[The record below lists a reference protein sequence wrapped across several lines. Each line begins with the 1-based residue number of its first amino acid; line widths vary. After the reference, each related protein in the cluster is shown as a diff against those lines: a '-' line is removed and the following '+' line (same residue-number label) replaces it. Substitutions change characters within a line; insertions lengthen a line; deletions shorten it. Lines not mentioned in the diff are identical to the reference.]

1 MRKLFIT
8 FSVALMALCGCSSKA
23 DFMIGADISEVP
35 ANEARGGVYLDAD
48 GQVAD
53 PLVIMKDQGFDII
66 RLRIFVDPTAERGYS
81 RDGFCGTQSTID
93 FAKRIVAAGMEF
105 ALDFHY
111 SDTWADPDKQYKPAS
126 WEGLTGKALEDKLYE
141 YTKDVLTQLKE
152 AGAAPTVVQVGNEIN
167 HGLVWPEGYLDD
179 NATEENWAAAMGLY
193 VAGQKAVREVLPKAK
208 LQIHLALG
216 GENTLCR
223 QYLDYMKKYGAEFD
237 IIGLSY
243 YERWHETYDDLK
255 ANLYDLTAHYKVPVC
270 VCEYGA
276 NADNIRIIN
285 DIVRSVPK
293 GMGYGTMAWA
303 PSGTLFSEP
312 LPESMQPQPTEEQT
326 AAAAQW
332 GGRRNFRRNGGMSK
346 EIFGIYKRI
355 DEDYAA
361 GIAPDVAPPYKKT
374 IDLNDKMIGADISW
388 VPQEEA
394 FGKKYFDKGEQKDVL
409 DIMGD
414 YGFNWIRL
422 RLFVDPTA
430 ENGYSKDG
438 FCSLEQTLA
447 MAKRIKAAGMK
458 FLLDFHYSDTW
469 ADPGKQFKPESWARD
484 SGSGLE
490 GRVYNYTKETI
501 ERFAAEGVRPDMVQV
516 GNEINH
522 GMVWPQGQI
531 GESYM
536 SFAVMLRCACAA
548 VRAAD
553 PSIMIM
559 IHIACGGQN
568 EESVKFFDKILSRD
582 VKFDIIGQSY
592 YPEWHGTLEDLE
604 FNLTDLANRY
614 GKPIVVVEYQE
625 HRKEVNEIVAKLP
638 NNLGLGTFIWEAT
651 SGRWGNLFDRE
662 GNTNENMAL
671 YPEIVKLY
679 E

>member
-1 MRKLFIT
+1 MKSNQLLRLLLTGLVLVSCNGNKEFKL
-8 FSVALMALCGCSSKA
+8 
-23 DFMIGADISEVP
+23 GADISEVP
-35 ANEARGGVYLDAD
+35 ANEARGGKYYDAD
-48 GQVAD
+48 GNAAD
-53 PLVIMKDQGFDII
+53 ICDIMKANGFDII
-66 RLRIFVDPTAERGYS
+66 RLRIFVNPESERGYS
-81 RDGFCGTQSTID
+81 RDGFCGTESTIA
-93 FAKRIVAAGMEF
+93 FAKRIIASGMEF

-111 SDTWADPDKQYKPAS
+111 SDTWADPDKQYKPSA
-126 WEGLTGKALEDKLYE
+126 WEGLTGKVLEDKLYE

-152 AGAAPTVVQVGNEIN
+152 AGAAPVIVQVGNEIN
-167 HGLVWPEGYLDD
+167 HGLVWPEGYLND

-193 VAGQKAVREVLPKAK
+193 AAGARAVREVLPKAK
-208 LQIHLALG
+208 LQVHLALG
-216 GENTLCR
+216 GENTLCH

-255 ANLYDLTAHYKVPVC
+255 ANLDDLTATYKVPVC

-276 NADNIRIIN
+276 NADNIRKIN
-285 DIVRSVPK
+285 DVVRSVPR

-312 LPESMQPQPTEEQT
+312 DPTAVDEGSAPQD
-326 AAAAQW
+326 
-332 GGRRNFRRNGGMSK
+332 GRPRWRRRGGMNK
-346 EIFGIYKRI
+346 EIFAIYKKI

-361 GIAPDVAPPYKKT
+361 GVKSDVPAPYVRT
-374 IDLNDKMIGADISW
+374 VDLDDKMIGADISW

-394 FGKKYFDKGEQKDVL
+394 FGKKYSDKGKEGDVL
-409 DIMGD
+409 DIMSS

-438 FCSLEQTLA
+438 FCGLEQTIA

-469 ADPGKQFKPESWARD
+469 ADPGKQFKPASWARD
-484 SGSGLE
+484 NGSGLE
-490 GRVYNYTKETI
+490 GRVYSYSKETV
-501 ERFAAEGVRPDMVQV
+501 ERFIAEGVKPDMVQI

-522 GMVWPQGQI
+522 GMVWPQGKI

-536 SFAVMLRCACAA
+536 SFAVMLRCASAG

-553 PSIMIM
+553 PSVKIMV
-559 IHIACGGQN
+559 HIACGGQN

-582 VKFDIIGQSY
+582 VKFDVIGQSY
-592 YPEWHGTLEDLE
+592 YPEWHGTLDDLRN
-604 FNLTDLANRY
+604 NLNDLAARY
-614 GKPIVVVEYQE
+614 HKPIVVVEYQE
-625 HRKEVNEIVAKLP
+625 YRKEVNEIVASLP
-638 NNLGLGTFIWEAT
+638 DNLGLGTFIWEAT
-651 SGRWGNLFDRE
+651 SPRWGNLFDKD
-662 GNTNENMAL
+662 GATNGNMAL
-671 YPEIVKLY
+671 YPEIAALY
-679 E
+679 RF